1 MTRQQLYLL
10 VPLAPLFGA
19 IVVGLWGPRLGRAA
33 SHWICIL
40 GVAVS
45 TAASAVILRDVL
57 AGNTFNGDMYV
68 WMTSGGIKFA
78 IGFLVDPLTALMMT
92 VVTFVSLLVRVY
104 TIGYM
109 ADDPAYTRFFSYIS
123 LFTFSMLML
132 VMANNFL
139 QLFFGWEAVG
149 LVSYLLIGFWYT
161 RPTAIYANL
170 KAFLA
175 NRVGDFGFVLGI
187 GLVLAYFGSLDYAA
201 VFGAAPQRATTML
214 DMGGAVQWSLMTVI
228 CICLF
233 VGA

>member
-1 MTRQQLYLL
+1 MPSMHYLYLL
-10 VPLAPLFGA
+10 VPLAPLVGA
-19 IVVGLWGPRLGRAA
+19 IVVGLWGPKLGRAA

-45 TAASAVILRDVL
+45 TAASALILRDVL
-57 AGNTFNGDMYV
+57 AGNVFNGDVYV
-68 WMTSGGIKFA
+68 WMTSGSLKFA
-78 IGFLVDPLTALMMT
+78 IGFLVDPLTALMIT
-92 VVTFVSLLVRVY
+92 VVSFVSLMVHIY

-109 ADDPAYTRFFSYIS
+109 ADDPGYTRFFSYIS

-187 GLVLAYFGSLDYAA
+187 ALIYTHFGTLEYAPVFAKAPELASVTIPGVGS
-201 VFGAAPQRATTML
+201 GT
-214 DMGGAVQWSLMTVI
+214 W
-228 CICLF
+228 
-233 VGA
+233 